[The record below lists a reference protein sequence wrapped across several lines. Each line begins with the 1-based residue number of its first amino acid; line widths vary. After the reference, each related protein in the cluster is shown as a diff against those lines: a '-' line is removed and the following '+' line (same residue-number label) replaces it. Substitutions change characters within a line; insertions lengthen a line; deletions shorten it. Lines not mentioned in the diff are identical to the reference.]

1 MKIFIKHFLI
11 VLMLLLTLNLQAKD
25 CIKLK
30 HIYVD
35 DSEILDSK
43 TKNKLFEN
51 YYGKCLETATFKSA
65 LNILSK
71 YYIDN
76 GYITTKP
83 YLKEQSILNGQ
94 INISVSKGILEDII
108 DANTSQTNDKIKTA
122 FVLQKGNPLNL
133 RDLETSLEMMNRVPS
148 TDVKFEI
155 KPGTKHG
162 SSIVEIKTKETFP
175 LHLDIGA
182 TGEKNVYDD
191 SLYLTAV
198 VSLDNPLKIND
209 ILTFR
214 NNGSRIQQ
222 DYQSSSG
229 KELNYSFPIGSYLV
243 ELIWFDFLYTQR
255 VLGLNNTYIADG
267 TTVGSTLKISKILF
281 RNKANKINLALSIQ
295 HKNTKNYFSNELI
308 DVSSYSTTLGQI
320 DLTHTYVKDWGQLI
334 STYSFHRGMDW
345 FGARNDSYFNGELE
359 EKLQFTKHTLSEY
372 LYYYLP
378 DRTYQI
384 NSNLYIQ
391 YSEDLLFDNN
401 KLRVG
406 SYYTVRGYESSYYGS
421 NGGYFKNDLIKT
433 FYPNI
438 SSTYLETISPFIGL
452 DYGYISCQKNNK
464 LACGDLVGSAIGVKT
479 DSQIISTDFTFN
491 RALTKVENSEI
502 ETLFRYSLN
511 LRF

>member
-1 MKIFIKHFLI
+1 MKIVIKRFLM
-11 VLMLLLTLNLQAKD
+11 VLMLVLTLNLQAKD

-30 HIYVD
+30 QIDVD

-43 TKNKLFEN
+43 TKEELFKD
-51 YYGKCLETATFKSA
+51 YIGKCLDTTVFKKILNAT
-65 LNILSK
+65 SK

-83 YLKEQSILNGQ
+83 YLKEQSILDGQ
-94 INISVSKGILEDII
+94 IDVSVSKGIIENIV
-108 DANTSQTNDKIKTA
+108 DANTSKTNDKIKTA
-122 FVLQKGNPLNL
+122 FALQKDNLLNL

-148 TDVKFEI
+148 IDAKFEI

-175 LHLDIGA
+175 LHLNIGA

-191 SLYLTAV
+191 SMYLTAV

-209 ILTFR
+209 ILTFS
-214 NNGSRIQQ
+214 NNGSRVQQ

-243 ELIWFDFLYTQR
+243 EFIWFDFLYKQR
-255 VLGLNNTYIADG
+255 VLGLNDTYVSEG
-267 TTVGSTLKISKILF
+267 TTIGSTLKVSKILF
-281 RNKANKINLALSIQ
+281 RNKANKIKLALSLQ

-320 DLTHTYVKDWGQLI
+320 DLTHTYVRDWGQLI
-334 STYSFHRGMDW
+334 STYSFHRGVDW
-345 FGARNDSYFNGELE
+345 FGARNDSYFTGNTE

-378 DRTYQI
+378 NRTYQI
-384 NSNLYIQ
+384 NSNLHIQ
-391 YSEDLLFDNN
+391 YSEDLLYDNN

-406 SYYTVRGYESSYYGS
+406 SYYTVRGYESSYYGDT
-421 NGGYFKNDLIKT
+421 GGYLKNDLIKT
-433 FYPNI
+433 FYPDFNP
-438 SSTYLETISPFIGL
+438 TYIETISPFVGI
-452 DYGYISCQKNNK
+452 DYGHVSCQAKNK
-464 LACGDLVGSAIGVKT
+464 LACGDLVGSAVGFKT
-479 DSQIISTDFTFN
+479 DSQKVSTDFTLS
-491 RALTKVENSEI
+491 RALKKVENSEI
-502 ETLFRYSLN
+502 ETLFRYNLN
-511 LRF
+511 VKF